1 MVERRQFKRFKS
13 KLMITTI
20 YRDETDN
27 IIVEDSIVSEDIGAG
42 GMRIVFPRQLPKDK
56 ILDLKVFLFS
66 DPIPLSAK
74 GRVVWSQE
82 KEKLEVQVSVGKTE
96 GGNQIFWAGIQFVDI
111 EPFTQERII
120 RLIRKEFNAQEI

>member
-13 KLMITTI
+13 NLMITTV
-20 YRDETDN
+20 YRDEADN
-27 IIVEDSIVSEDIGAG
+27 IIVEDSIISEDIGAG
-42 GMRIVFPRQLPKDK
+42 GIKVVFPRRLPKDK

-74 GRVVWSQE
+74 GKVVWSQE
-82 KEKLEVQVSVGKTE
+82 KEKLEVRVDAVNAQENK
-96 GGNQIFWAGIQFVDI
+96 QIFWAGIQFVDI

-120 RLIRKEFNAQEI
+120 RLIKKEFNSQET

>member
-1 MVERRQFKRFKS
+1 
-13 KLMITTI
+13 MITTI

-27 IIVEDSIVSEDIGAG
+27 IIVEDSIISEDIGAG

-82 KEKLEVQVSVGKTE
+82 KEKLEVQVSAGKTE
-96 GGNQIFWAGIQFVDI
+96 GSNQIFWAGIQFVDI

>member
-1 MVERRQFKRFKS
+1 MVERRQFKRFRS

-27 IIVEDSIVSEDIGAG
+27 IIVEDSIISEDIGAG

-82 KEKLEVQVSVGKTE
+82 KEKLEVQVSAGKTE
-96 GGNQIFWAGIQFVDI
+96 GSNQIFWAGIQFVDI